1 MVTRVG
7 WCSSH
12 NAFLP
17 AQKSAC
23 KDLSRNDQTRVI
35 TTEAAY
41 TPTSKRSCSRL
52 TKKGPAESKN

>member
-1 MVTRVG
+1 MTR
-7 WCSSH
+7 SQS
-12 NAFLP
+12 
-17 AQKSAC
+17 QKSAC